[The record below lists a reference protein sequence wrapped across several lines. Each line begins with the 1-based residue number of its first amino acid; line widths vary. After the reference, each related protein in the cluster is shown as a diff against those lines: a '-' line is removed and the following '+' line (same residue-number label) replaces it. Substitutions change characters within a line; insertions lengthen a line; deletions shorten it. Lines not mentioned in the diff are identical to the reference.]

1 MSQPIEVIP
10 VLDISGGIAVHARGG
25 VRDRYAP
32 VESVLSPGA
41 PGDALAIARAYRRLG
56 ARRCYVA
63 DLDAIRGRPAQLDL
77 LSRLRGSAGFNG
89 PIMVDAGIATPEE
102 ASPVAA
108 DGHALVVGLENMRSL
123 AALTALAWRWRVV
136 FSIDLRDGEP
146 IRRPELAG
154 DPRTHDIVALARA
167 AAEADVAEVLLLD
180 LARVGRETG
189 PDVTQLQAVRE
200 VLPDAGLLVG
210 GGVRN
215 QEDLAMLAEAG
226 CDGALVATALHRG
239 VITRL

>member
-136 FSIDLRDGEP
+136 FSIDLRDGENVLGR
-146 IRRPELAG
+146 IREAVVCIPSTRVSRRHARIVVHGTSATVEDLGSKNGTYVG
-154 DPRTHDIVALARA
+154 DRKIEGATSLVDGDTI
-167 AAEADVAEVLLLD
+167 
-180 LARVGRETG
+180 RVGDAEFVFCVISS
-189 PDVTQLQAVRE
+189 DVTDSDPLGRVR
-200 VLPDAGLLVG
+200 
-210 GGVRN
+210 
-215 QEDLAMLAEAG
+215 
-226 CDGALVATALHRG
+226 GASKTGH
-239 VITRL
+239 

>member
-10 VLDISGGIAVHARGG
+10 VLDISGGIAVHAQGG
-25 VRDRYAP
+25 VRDRYAA
-32 VESVLSPGA
+32 VESVLAPNA

-77 LSRLRGSAGFNG
+77 LSRLQGPLGVNG
-89 PIMVDAGIATPEE
+89 PLLVDAGIATPEE
-102 ASPVAA
+102 ASAIA
-108 DGHALVVGLENMRSL
+108 TDGHAVVVGLENMRSL

-136 FSIDLRDGEP
+136 FSIDLRDGQP

-154 DPRTHDIVALARA
+154 DPRTHDVITLARA

-180 LARVGRETG
+180 LARVGRATG
-189 PDVTQLQAVRE
+189 PDTGQLQAVRE

-210 GGVRN
+210 GGVRSR
-215 QEDLAMLAEAG
+215 EDLVALGDAG